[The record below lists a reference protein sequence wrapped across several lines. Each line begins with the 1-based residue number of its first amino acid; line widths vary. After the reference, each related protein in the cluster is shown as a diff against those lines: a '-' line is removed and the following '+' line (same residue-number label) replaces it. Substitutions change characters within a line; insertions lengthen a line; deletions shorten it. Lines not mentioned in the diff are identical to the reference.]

1 MTFILIFKEHE
12 EEKSGESA
20 SSSEITTTHSED
32 ISPASDKTAPDQN
45 REPVLTSEDPG
56 ADQNA
61 ELPPASINSSTNGK
75 EDAVHT
81 CDETVPNGSRLDG
94 QVTQF

>member
-1 MTFILIFKEHE
+1 MFKEHK
-12 EEKSGESA
+12 EEKSEESA
-20 SSSEITTTHSED
+20 SSSEFTTTHSED
-32 ISPASDKTAPDQN
+32 ISPVSDKTAPDQN
-45 REPVLTSEDPG
+45 RESVLTSENPG

-61 ELPPASINSSTNGK
+61 ELPPASINSSANGR

-81 CDETVPNGSRLDG
+81 CDETVPNGSGLNG

>member
-1 MTFILIFKEHE
+1 MSFIFMFKEHK

-32 ISPASDKTAPDQN
+32 ISPVSDKTAPDQN
-45 REPVLTSEDPG
+45 RESVLTSEDPG
-56 ADQNA
+56 TDQNA
-61 ELPPASINSSTNGK
+61 ELPPASINPSANGK

-81 CDETVPNGSRLDG
+81 CDETVHNGSGLGG
-94 QVTQF
+94 QVTQL